1 MDTDIDISDDINSIG
16 KDENQYYSKQKTV
29 IKFLHGQFFTNVS
42 LTCWS
47 KCL

>member
-1 MDTDIDISDDINSIG
+1 MDADIDITDDINSIG
-16 KDENQYYSKQKTV
+16 KDENQYQSKQKTV
-29 IKFLHGQFFTNVS
+29 IKSLYGQLFTNVS